1 MYVLDMQIA
10 IRYVV
15 EFISML
21 VIIGH
26 MAAWGGTDKGTTN
39 TPGASSDPTH
49 TVCRDY
55 K

>member
-1 MYVLDMQIA
+1 MQIA

-39 TPGASSDPTH
+39 TPGASSQPTH
-49 TVCRDY
+49 TVYRDY

>member
-1 MYVLDMQIA
+1 MQMA

-26 MAAWGGTDKGTTN
+26 MAAWGGADKGTTH
-39 TPGASSDPTH
+39 TPGASSDTY
-49 TVCRDY
+49 RDY